1 MPQLQLPVFPP
12 GSTPINND
20 MCFIRKK
27 ETITYI
33 YGNLPVFQHHVN
45 DLQTFRMIISQFYV
59 NGSAKQAD
67 LCRAFGISK
76 ISVKRSVK
84 LYREKGPKG
93 FYEERRRRGPAV
105 LTEEVLAKA
114 QQILEEGKTV
124 SDVSQTLGLKRDTV
138 DKAVR
143 AGRLKK
149 K

>member
-20 MCFIRKK
+20 MCFIREK

-33 YGNLPVFQHHVN
+33 YGNLPVFQHHIN

-59 NGSAKQAD
+59 NGSVKQAD